1 MFELTRSTLTIFGFT
16 IHWYGVLIALGVLGA
31 VLLAW
36 RREEKLGLKSV
47 WARSLPGRLVPRTAA
62 AVIRDAVYYILEE
75 QGEPV

>member
-36 RREEKLGLKSV
+36 LREERLGLKRETTLDLALICVPVGILCSIS
-47 WARSLPGRLVPRTAA
+47 WA
-62 AVIRDAVYYILEE
+62 
-75 QGEPV
+75 